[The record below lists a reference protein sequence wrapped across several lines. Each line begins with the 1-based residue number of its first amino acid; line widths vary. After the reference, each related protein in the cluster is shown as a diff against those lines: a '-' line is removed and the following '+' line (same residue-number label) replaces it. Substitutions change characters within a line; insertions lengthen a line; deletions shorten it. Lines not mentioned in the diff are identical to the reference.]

1 MMNSTI
7 QLPKQDPKKC
17 NTNKHTNIEEE
28 NLMGPTPNKELQ
40 AIIDCSEW
48 EKQSSQGTS
57 TLTGYPLTSDQP

>member
-28 NLMGPTPNKELQ
+28 NLMGPTPKQRTTGNYRLLRVGETVFPRDEYPNWVSTNK
-40 AIIDCSEW
+40 
-48 EKQSSQGTS
+48 
-57 TLTGYPLTSDQP
+57 